1 MLIQESGG
9 NPGLTSVAG
18 ADGYFQVMP
27 ATFRELRVDTNV
39 EAGIK
44 YLSQMIR
51 QFGREDY
58 AVAAYNGGPGRAR
71 GGRPPLETLQYLLS
85 VGAYRNVLKVHEP
98 SVRRHAASIE
108 LEAVQEGDDWWSLS
122 QRTGASILELR
133 MHNPFLATRALRT
146 GQFMAYPQEP
156 RTGLLVRSGDD
167 HVEYRTRLGDNY
179 IHLGFV
185 LDVDR
190 DEMRELNDLWHLQ
203 TLPPGQV
210 LRLPLAWEGDHEEH
224 VVEEGDDLDTV
235 ADRLESTPWRI
246 VRDNGLFRDQGLT
259 PGTILRVR
267 PEQPR
272 APPAT
277 AAVTHRVVRGDTLIG
292 IAQRYGTTVRAIQEA
307 NSMGRRTRIR
317 AGPAAPDSSPQLG
330 VDGNGVARERRGT
343 LGGQRLQACSRV
355 ARQNLDHRNPA
366 RAVLSGSFRSLV
378 GVDRHQRLAS
388 DQHRHG
394 DAGAIRRQRHEGRR
408 PVLPAVPAVLP
419 GLPGN
424 GHAPSL
430 AQRPSDDAGLYRR
443 QVTLLLAGGRL
454 QSDEA
459 PWPQPLVRRHEQHRP
474 ARFGSRQI
482 GERVQNPAQRGLFVQ
497 AADRIQQPRR
507 HTQGGLLPRHRL
519 GRRDRLGPFRQRLLA
534 LAGQRGFVLGFGL
547 RPHLVG
553 ARGQLLRQDSGSPTQ
568 PRPAGAG
575 RPPAP
580 RRQRWALRPS
590 LLRIIM
596 VGMLADGG
604 DTAST
609 GVMEPRDACRAP
621 STR

>member
-1 MLIQESGG
+1 MRTSLGRVRIRSRIVALLALVAAVTVVARAQPPRVAPTGPRMAITPEDTALLLPLDDFSPQLLGMYRKAMRIEDEIRGHTARYGVDYDLARAVLIQESGG

-27 ATFRELRVDTNV
+27 ATFRELRVDTNI

-44 YLSQMIR
+44 YLGQMIR

-98 SVRRHAASIE
+98 SVRRHATSIE

-122 QRTGASILELR
+122 ERTGCSVLELR

-146 GQFMAYPQEP
+146 GQFVACPQEP
-156 RTGLLVRSGDD
+156 RTGLLTRSGDD

-185 LDVDR
+185 LDIDR

-246 VRDNGLFRDQGLT
+246 IRDNGLFWDQRLT

-272 APPAT
+272 APRAT
-277 AAVTHRVVRGDTLIG
+277 TVTHRVVRGDTLIG

-307 NSMGRRTRIR
+307 NSMGRRTRI
-317 AGPAAPDSSPQLG
+317 Q
-330 VDGNGVARERRGT
+330 
-343 LGGQRLQACSRV
+343 
-355 ARQNLDHRNPA
+355 
-366 RAVLSGSFRSLV
+366 
-378 GVDRHQRLAS
+378 
-388 DQHRHG
+388 
-394 DAGAIRRQRHEGRR
+394 
-408 PVLPAVPAVLP
+408 
-419 GLPGN
+419 
-424 GHAPSL
+424 
-430 AQRPSDDAGLYRR
+430 
-443 QVTLLLAGGRL
+443 
-454 QSDEA
+454 
-459 PWPQPLVRRHEQHRP
+459 
-474 ARFGSRQI
+474 
-482 GERVQNPAQRGLFVQ
+482 
-497 AADRIQQPRR
+497 
-507 HTQGGLLPRHRL
+507 
-519 GRRDRLGPFRQRLLA
+519 
-534 LAGQRGFVLGFGL
+534 AGQ
-547 RPHLVG
+547 
-553 ARGQLLRQDSGSPTQ
+553 Q
-568 PRPAGAG
+568 
-575 RPPAP
+575 
-580 RRQRWALRPS
+580 
-590 LLRIIM
+590 LRI
-596 VGMLADGG
+596 
-604 DTAST
+604 
-609 GVMEPRDACRAP
+609 P
-621 STR
+621 TRN